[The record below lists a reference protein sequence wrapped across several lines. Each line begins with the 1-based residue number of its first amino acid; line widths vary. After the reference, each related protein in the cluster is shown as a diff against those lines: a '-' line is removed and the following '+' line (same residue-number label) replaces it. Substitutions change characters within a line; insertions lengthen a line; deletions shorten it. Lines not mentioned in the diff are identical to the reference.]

1 MSIYN
6 AQKAWLML
14 ADGTVFEG
22 LSFGA
27 TGTAIGEVVFTTA
40 VTGCQE
46 ILTDPSY
53 CGQITVQTFPL
64 IGNYGTN
71 DDDVESDDIFMKGYI
86 VREWCDSPSNF
97 RAKERIDSY
106 LKEHNTIGLF
116 DIDTRALTRKLR
128 VNGVMNGLITTEEI
142 TDANREKLLAAVK
155 AYRVSGVVDSVTV
168 KKNKLYPA
176 RGSRKYRV
184 ALVDFGYKRNLREN
198 LRALGC
204 DVTVVPARITAAELE
219 QLKVDGIVLSNGPGD
234 PAENTEVI
242 ANLKD
247 IVALGKPIMGVCLGH
262 QLLALANGFKTEK
275 MGFGH
280 RGGNQPVIDLSCDRT
295 YVTSQN
301 HGYNVIAESVDPA
314 VAKISHINANDKSCE
329 GLEYIGKPV
338 FTVQFHP
345 AISSAPVDT
354 SYIFDKFLALMDN
367 SKEGK

>member
-14 ADGTVFEG
+14 ADGTVYEG
-22 LSFGA
+22 SSFGA
-27 TGTAIGEVVFTTA
+27 AGTAIGEVVCTTA

-71 DDDVESDDIFMKGYI
+71 DDDAESDDIFMKGYI

-97 RAKERIDSY
+97 RAKERIDNY

-128 VNGVMNGLITTEEI
+128 VNGVMNGLITTEPI
-142 TDANREKLLAAVK
+142 TEENREKLLAAVK
-155 AYRVSGVVDSVTV
+155 AYHVAGVVDSVTV

-176 RGSRKYRV
+176 HGTRKHRV
-184 ALVDFGYKRNLREN
+184 AMMDFGYKRNLREN

-204 DVTVVPARITAAELE
+204 DVIVVPARITAAELA

-234 PAENTEVI
+234 PAENVEVI
-242 ANLKD
+242 GNVKD
-247 IVALGKPIMGVCLGH
+247 IMALGTPIMGVCLGH

-280 RGGNQPVIDLSCDRT
+280 RGGNQPVIDLASDRT

-301 HGYNVIAESVDPA
+301 HGYDVVIDSIDAS
-314 VAKISHINANDKSCE
+314 VAKISHVNANDKSCE
-329 GLEYIGKPV
+329 GLEYIGVPA
-338 FTVQFHP
+338 FSVQFHP
-345 AISSAPVDT
+345 AITDCPVDT
-354 SYIFDKFLALMDN
+354 SYIYDKFIKMMDK